1 MGLETQL
8 SGAQLSGAQFAWNR
22 RASLSVKFPVEQN
35 RKGWEQFSLHFK
47 PFKQAKRED
56 NTISFA
62 FPIVYCITPSF
73 KPNEFI
79 LPLGNKYH
87 PNMIQSE
94 CQQSKPPVNFTQTKN
109 CLNLNLFRGLPFW
122 VPFRVRVRGCF
133 FQRFW
138 PLNSKPAVNSTQ
150 TKLSQSRLISSS
162 LTRLPF
168 SVLYRFQSSSLIKS
182 ESWKSISLSSS
193 AIRSL

>member
-109 CLNLNLFRGLPFW
+109 CLNLNLFRGLPFR

-133 FQRFW
+133 F
-138 PLNSKPAVNSTQ
+138 PKVLTSKQQASCQFHPDEIVSISTHFEFSYTPAVFSFVP
-150 TKLSQSRLISSS
+150 
-162 LTRLPF
+162 LPIIF
-168 SVLYRFQSSSLIKS
+168 FD
-182 ESWKSISLSSS
+182 
-193 AIRSL
+193 